1 MIVEPDP
8 THFRQVLGQ
17 YPTGVAIVTAMSRS
31 GEPLGM
37 TVGSFSSVSL
47 DPPLVAFMPDKNS
60 NSWRAI
66 QDSGDSFCVNLLGAD
81 QENICRSVAVR
92 KENKFANIGWR
103 KSRQG
108 NPIIVDSV
116 AYIDCTIEA
125 VHDAGD
131 HNIVIGR
138 VQDLAVENASY
149 PLLFFRGGYGSFR
162 PLSLAVRDIDLLD
175 QLRLIDFAR
184 PYMDELAHHF
194 DSEVTVTTLLN
205 EELVLAAAAGRARH
219 EIVPRQ
225 VGQRER
231 FSAPLGTVYAAWG
244 GPALRERWI
253 ENSSQSATA
262 ENIEE
267 YRRIPDRVRDRGVAV
282 SLGPKIPPEDGLST
296 INGAEA
302 TYNPVSLDGL
312 ENYELRSVS
321 APVFDSEGQVAFTL
335 TLWGPPDGTTDR
347 STVEEYIYRL
357 TEASEAA
364 TKAVSQVT
372 NEGTR

>member
-1 MIVEPDP
+1 MNVDLDP

-17 YPTGVAIVTAMSRS
+17 YPTGVAIVTAMSRG

-60 NSWRAI
+60 KSWRAL
-66 QDSGDSFCVNLLGAD
+66 QDSGESFCVNLLGAG
-81 QENICRSVAVR
+81 QESICRSVAVR
-92 KENKFANIGWR
+92 KENKFDDIPWR

-131 HNIVIGR
+131 HNIVLGR
-138 VQDLAVENASY
+138 VRHLAVENASY

-162 PLSLAVRDIDLLD
+162 PLSLAAQDTDLLE

-184 PYMDELAHHF
+184 PHMDELAHHF

-205 EELVLAAAAGRARH
+205 DELVLAAAAGRARH

-231 FSAPLGTVYAAWG
+231 FRAPLGTVYAAWG
-244 GPALRERWI
+244 GQALRERWI

-262 ENIEE
+262 EQIAE

-282 SLGPKIPPEDGLST
+282 SLVPRPT
-296 INGAEA
+296 AAEA
-302 TYNPVSLDGL
+302 AGPGTGTGASYNPESLDGL
-312 ENYELRSVS
+312 ENCGLRSVS
-321 APVFDSEGQVAFTL
+321 APVFDAQGQVAFTI
-335 TLWGPPDGTTDR
+335 TLWGSPDRSTDR
-347 STVEEYIYRL
+347 STVEEYIHRL
-357 TEASEAA
+357 REASQAA
-364 TKAVSQVT
+364 TKAVAT
-372 NEGTR
+372 